1 MEPNIAHLYQ
11 GSMYL
16 LVKISLVLSKERARL
31 DLSRN
36 FRASLNSNH
45 ISGRNKIGDEI
56 RMQYIFA
63 YMN

>member
-1 MEPNIAHLYQ
+1 MLNIAHLYHDCVFTDEDVTNAFK
-11 GSMYL
+11 G
-16 LVKISLVLSKERARL
+16 KGKL

-36 FRASLNSNH
+36 FRASLNYNH
-45 ISGRNKIGDEI
+45 ISGKNKIGDEI